1 VPVREAQWDPNEQR
15 AITFVMSHLAG
26 GSIHDAL
33 LEDCRF
39 SLHESIAITVD
50 ALDAVG
56 YVHRTFGAVHRD
68 TKPGNVLLDGGRT
81 RGYLTDFGSV
91 ATMDEQGQAAAV
103 LGTNHYRPPE
113 ARPTGRVGVDADVY
127 GIGMTLFEMLNG
139 RLPWETLDLG
149 WVEARLQRGL
159 RAVTDRYLEFQPH
172 VPDRLRRCVRK
183 AINRSRSGRFPPAEA
198 FIRALRRVRCI

>member
-1 VPVREAQWDPNEQR
+1 VREAQWDPNEQR

-81 RGYLTDFGSV
+81 RGYLTDFGSA
-91 ATMDEQGQAAAV
+91 ATMDEQGQ
-103 LGTNHYRPPE
+103 
-113 ARPTGRVGVDADVY
+113 
-127 GIGMTLFEMLNG
+127 
-139 RLPWETLDLG
+139 
-149 WVEARLQRGL
+149 Q
-159 RAVTDRYLEFQPH
+159 
-172 VPDRLRRCVRK
+172 RRCSARTTIGLLK
-183 AINRSRSGRFPPAEA
+183 LAR
-198 FIRALRRVRCI
+198 RAGSALTLTSTGSA